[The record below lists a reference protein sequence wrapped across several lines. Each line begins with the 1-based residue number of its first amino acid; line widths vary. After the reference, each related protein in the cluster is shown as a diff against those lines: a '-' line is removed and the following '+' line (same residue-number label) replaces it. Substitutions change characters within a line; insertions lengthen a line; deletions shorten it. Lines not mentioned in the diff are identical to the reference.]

1 MSAQVAGL
9 YARLKLTYRRFKWEM
24 DAFSW
29 TQLILVLS
37 VFVAFMLVP
46 LTMVILRSFYS
57 ATGGFSLD
65 MLKSILQDKYYFP
78 LRIHLTGSPPFISIE
93 GIRGT
98 FYEVIQYTRPSGE
111 VIKIIYIKGWDF
123 GVLVNSLVVASCTAL
138 FSTILGFTLAF
149 IFAKY
154 KFPGSEAL
162 RIISLIPLLST
173 PFVGAI
179 GIKKM
184 IVADGVLNVLFH
196 DVLNIT
202 PFKIEITGLPAVIL
216 VQTLL
221 FYPIVMLNAYTALI
235 SIDPSLE
242 EQAMN
247 MGASGFKLFRTVT
260 LPLATPGIEAGALLV
275 FILALEDLGTPIV
288 FKGTTAEKVLT
299 FQIFNRIFTPAGL
312 ISQEATSLA
321 LILLVISA
329 IVFIAVR
336 RYVSLKRYAMLG
348 KGGVWRP
355 RRRKL
360 SLKVTVLVYLFV
372 FGVLFFATLPHIG
385 VTLLAFAKQ
394 WGATILPDSF
404 TLDNFRAVLA
414 DEQARRCIVNSLV
427 FSGVATL
434 LMVVLGVS
442 AAYLVSRKRHLPGM
456 EALDLL
462 VTLPIAV
469 PGIAVATGLFLT
481 YLGTPLSPTI
491 SGAPLLIAAYTVRK
505 IPFTVRAVFS
515 GLEQTDKTLDE
526 VAWTVGASRTRT
538 FFTIILPLIL
548 LNVLAGGMLSFIYS
562 MSEVSTGIVVGDANH
577 RDAPMTWKMYDMLFH
592 GLAGGLFQPAAMG
605 FMLMALQFVFIVGA
619 NLLLRKRATALIGV

>member
-1 MSAQVAGL
+1 MGQAATGL
-9 YARLKLTYRRFKWEM
+9 PKMLRRVKWEM

-29 TQLILVLS
+29 IQLLIVLASFTAFLIIPLALVI
-37 VFVAFMLVP
+37 V
-46 LTMVILRSFYS
+46 RSFYS
-57 ATGGFSLD
+57 SGGFSLYWIQT
-65 MLKSILQDKYYFP
+65 ILTDPFYFP
-78 LRIHLTGSPPFISIE
+78 LRIKLMGEFPFLTLDGIKGSL
-93 GIRGT
+93 
-98 FYEVIQYTRPSGE
+98 YEVIRYQTATGE
-111 VIKIIYIKGWDF
+111 ETMILLTGWDV
-123 GVLVNSLVVASCTAL
+123 GVIPNSLLVATFTTL

-154 KFPGSEAL
+154 KFPGSETL
-162 RIISLIPLLST
+162 RIISLVPLLST

-179 GIKKM
+179 GLKKM
-184 IVADGVLNVLFH
+184 IVADGVLNVLFYDILH
-196 DVLNIT
+196 II

-235 SIDPSLE
+235 SVDPTLE
-242 EQAMN
+242 EQAIN

-260 LPLATPGIEAGALLV
+260 FPLATPGVEAGALLV
-275 FILALEDLGTPIV
+275 FILSLEDLGTPIV

-312 ISQEATSLA
+312 ISQEATTLA
-321 LILLVISA
+321 MILLVISGL
-329 IVFIAVR
+329 VFVAVR
-336 RYVSLKRYAMLG
+336 RYVSLKKYAMLS
-348 KGGVWRP
+348 KGGTWRP

-360 SLKVTVLVYLFV
+360 SVKVTVMVYVFV
-372 FGVLFFATLPHIG
+372 LGVLFFATLPHVG

-394 WGATILPDSF
+394 WGPTLLPSSF
-404 TLDNFRAVLA
+404 TLDNFIAVMT
-414 DEQARRCIVNSLV
+414 DEEASRCIMNSLV
-427 FSGVATL
+427 YSSIATL
-434 LMVVLGVS
+434 FMVVLGVS
-442 AAYLVSRKRHLPGM
+442 AAYLVSRKSSLPGI

-462 VTLPIAV
+462 VTIPIAV

-491 SGAPLLIAAYTVRK
+491 SGAPLLIASYTIRK
-505 IPFTVRAVFS
+505 IPFTVRSVFS

-538 FFTIILPLIL
+538 FFSIVMPMIL

-592 GLAGGLFQPAAMG
+592 GLAGGTFQPAALG
-605 FMLMALQFVFIVGA
+605 FLLMSLQFVFIVGA

>member
-1 MSAQVAGL
+1 MSVRVGGL
-9 YARLKLTYRRFKWEM
+9 LTRLKRSYRRLKWEM

-29 TQLILVLS
+29 SQLLIVLGA
-37 VFVAFMLVP
+37 FTAFMLVP
-46 LTMVILRSFYS
+46 LMMVILRSFYS
-57 ATGGFSLD
+57 SVSGFSLE
-65 MLKSILQDKYYFP
+65 MIKGILQDKYYFP
-78 LRIHLTGSPPFISIE
+78 LRLHFTESPPFISIE
-93 GIRGT
+93 GIRGA
-98 FYEVIQYTRPSGE
+98 FYEVIEYTRPSGE
-111 VIKIIYIKGWDF
+111 VVKIIYIKGWDF

-138 FSTILGFTLAF
+138 FSTILGFTLAYVY
-149 IFAKY
+149 AKY

-162 RIISLIPLLST
+162 RIISLVPLLST

-196 DVLNIT
+196 DVLNIM
-202 PFKIEITGLPAVIL
+202 PFKMEITGLPAVIL

-321 LILLVISA
+321 LILLLISA
-329 IVFIAVR
+329 VVFIAVR

-360 SLKVTVLVYLFV
+360 SLKVTLLVYLFV
-372 FGVLFFATLPHIG
+372 LGVLFFATLPHIG

-414 DEQARRCIVNSLV
+414 DEEARRCIVNSLM

-491 SGAPLLIAAYTVRK
+491 SGAPLLIASYTVRK

-515 GLEQTDKTLDE
+515 GLEQTDKALDE
-526 VAWTVGASRTRT
+526 MAWTVGASRTRT

-577 RDAPMTWKMYDMLFH
+577 KDAPMTWKMYDMLFH